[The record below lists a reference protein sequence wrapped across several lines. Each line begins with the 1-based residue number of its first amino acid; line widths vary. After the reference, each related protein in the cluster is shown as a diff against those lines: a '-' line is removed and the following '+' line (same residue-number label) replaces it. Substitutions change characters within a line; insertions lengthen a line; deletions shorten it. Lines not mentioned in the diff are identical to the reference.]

1 MWRVMAFWGWTDG
14 GSVGPSYTFRIQ
26 VVPVYV
32 APDPNAA
39 GVVPMMF
46 VPDVAG
52 VTRVHTVAYGDR
64 VAGCVP
70 MKVAAPAAGVVPV
83 REEP

>member
-1 MWRVMAFWGWTDG
+1 MFRMMGWWTWTDG
-14 GSVGPSYTFRIQ
+14 AGAGVSYVFKVQ

-32 APDPNAA
+32 APDPNAV

-46 VPDVAG
+46 VADVAG